1 MKPRRATLRPR
12 RSKAGGPFLLLAAAL
27 LLAAPSRANELLP
40 AEDETRAYCLGVN
53 RQLAERFRKMQL
65 WGCGRGPDMQWC
77 RDAKATA
84 PEAMHH
90 REKLVIRFANT
101 LAAKGLLDA
110 ERPEVRQK
118 VNAAVDAG
126 SADAQACFNDKGT
139 RDEAACE
146 RLQRCEAAEKLAGS

>member
-1 MKPRRATLRPR
+1 MTPRRATLRPR
-12 RSKAGGPFLLLAAAL
+12 RSRSVGPLALLAA
-27 LLAAPSRANELLP
+27 LLACALP
-40 AEDETRAYCLGVN
+40 ARADDGLAPEDETLAYCLGVN

-77 RDAKATA
+77 RDTKATA
-84 PEAMHH
+84 PEAMHN
-90 REKLVIRFANT
+90 RERLVIRFANT

-110 ERPEVRQK
+110 ERPDVRQQ
-118 VNAAVDAG
+118 VNAAVDEG
-126 SADAQACFNDKGT
+126 SADSQACFNQNGA

>member
-1 MKPRRATLRPR
+1 MA
-12 RSKAGGPFLLLAAAL
+12 LLAS
-27 LLAAPSRANELLP
+27 AAPAWSDDVP
-40 AEDETRAYCLGVN
+40 TAEDETLAYCLGVN

-77 RDAKATA
+77 RDAKEAA
-84 PEAMHH
+84 PQAMRH

-101 LAAKGLLDA
+101 LAAKGQLDA

-126 SADAQACFNDKGT
+126 SADAQACFNDKGA

-146 RLQRCEAAEKLAGS
+146 RLQRCAAAEKLAG

>member
-1 MKPRRATLRPR
+1 VV
-12 RSKAGGPFLLLAAAL
+12 GLLVAAL
-27 LLAAPSRANELLP
+27 LAGAAPAWSDALLA
-40 AEDETRAYCLGVN
+40 AEDETLAYCLGVN

-84 PEAMHH
+84 PEAMHN

-110 ERPEVRQK
+110 ERPNVRQK
-118 VNAAVDAG
+118 VNATVTEG
-126 SADAQACFNDKGT
+126 SADSQACFNEKGA

-146 RLQRCEAAEKLAGS
+146 RLQRCAAAEKLADY